1 MDRWL
6 SAAGRA
12 SPEGARVRTGRRCP
26 AAGQARRG
34 QGRGRI
40 TGARRLGEF
49 RGGEDADGS
58 ERGWRWWP
66 AAGQGRRR

>member
-1 MDRWL
+1 VDGSLVVGGW
-6 SAAGRA
+6 A
-12 SPEGARVRTGRRCP
+12 SPEGARVRTDRRCP

-40 TGARRLGEF
+40 TGAPRLGEF

-66 AAGQGRRR
+66 AARQGRRR